1 MRESVI
7 ETHLVKQVL
16 KAGGLFRKLKWIGR
30 RGAPDRFIALNRK
43 VFLVEVKRPGE
54 TLEPH
59 QKREHARLKAQ
70 GVNVVTVS
78 TFEEV
83 DNFIKENS

>member
-1 MRESVI
+1 VRESVVENYLI
-7 ETHLVKQVL
+7 KQVL

-30 RGAPDRFIALNRK
+30 RGAPDRFIALNQR
-43 VFLVEVKRPGE
+43 VSLVEVKRPGGVLRPE
-54 TLEPH
+54 QE
-59 QKREHARLKAQ
+59 REHARLKAQ

-78 TFEEV
+78 TLEEV